1 MSIAAGPPPIPGKV
15 LDPPP
20 KSTPD
25 KVRELDAKSGAVGTG
40 VGVGFRAYTRFLH
53 AKASLLAAGTTYYLF
68 LAMFSI
74 VAFAYGLAAML
85 GSEQLADYVTEA
97 VAEAFPGLLG
107 EDGLSAAQMQAT
119 GQAASIIGL
128 IGLVYAGGGGVNAAA
143 QSLHLIYGAPKD
155 PRNFVFVRVRA
166 LGWLAL
172 VGPLILLSF
181 VASTF
186 TSDVTNQVLD
196 RLGVEW
202 SGFGVMLRL
211 VSAVLT
217 LVANY
222 AITYILLANLGGI
235 RPAKRAVVIGSLVGA
250 VVFELLKLLM
260 ATLITFTID
269 KPQYGAM
276 TAPIGIL
283 FVLYLQSL
291 TLYALASLTAGIADK
306 DVPLDALAAAPE
318 APGPPETS
326 GGDGTAAAA
335 KA

>member
-1 MSIAAGPPPIPGKV
+1 MSIAAAPPPIPGKV

-20 KSTPD
+20 KATPD
-25 KVRELDAKSGAVGTG
+25 KVKELDAKTGAVGTG
-40 VGVGFRAYTRFLH
+40 VGVGFRAFSRFSH

-85 GSEQLADYVTEA
+85 GSEQLADYITEA
-97 VAEAFPGLLG
+97 VSEAFPGLLG

-128 IGLVYAGGGGVNAAA
+128 IGLVYAGGGGVNAAV

-155 PRNFVFVRVRA
+155 PRNFVLARVRA

-186 TSDVTNQVLD
+186 ASDVTNQLLD

-202 SGFGVMLRL
+202 SGFGVILRL

-235 RPAKRAVVIGSLVGA
+235 RPARRALVIGSLVGA

-260 ATLITFTID
+260 ATLIAFTID

-291 TLYALASLTAGIADK
+291 TLYALASLTAGIAEK
-306 DVPLDALAAAPE
+306 DVPLDELAPASE
-318 APGPPETS
+318 APKPPATS
-326 GGDGTAAAA
+326 GGSGTSSAA
-335 KA
+335 KT